1 LEYGV
6 AAAKDRASARKR
18 GAKGDA
24 GAAARG
30 GKGAGRSGAGAARGG
45 EGVGQVGKGAGRVA
59 QDNGV
64 SQRLHT
70 WVAQQIELA
79 ESTQTGLAAAGD
91 DLIENGPVSAALA
104 EFRGSIAVLLPHLG
118 AGAGPGA

>member
-6 AAAKDRASARKR
+6 ATAKDHPGGRKR
-18 GAKGDA
+18 GAQA
-24 GAAARG
+24 GA
-30 GKGAGRSGAGAARGG
+30 
-45 EGVGQVGKGAGRVA
+45 RVA
-59 QDNGV
+59 EGNAV
-64 SQRLHT
+64 SRRLDV

-118 AGAGPGA
+118 AGAGST